1 MSLFIWPPNEYKR
14 QDHQLLIRIW
24 MYLGGALI
32 KYDLQPYY
40 LSIKGGQ
47 LLLDTIPP
55 EDFNISLHAVS
66 SLCI

>member
-1 MSLFIWPPNEYKR
+1 
-14 QDHQLLIRIW
+14 

-47 LLLDTIPP
+47 LLLDAIPP
-55 EDFNISLHAVS
+55 EDFNVSLHAVS